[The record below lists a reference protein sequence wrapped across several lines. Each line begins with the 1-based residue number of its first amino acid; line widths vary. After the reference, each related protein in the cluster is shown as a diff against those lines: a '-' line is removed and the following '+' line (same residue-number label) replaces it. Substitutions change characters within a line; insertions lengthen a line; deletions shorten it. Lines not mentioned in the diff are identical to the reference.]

1 MKNNDH
7 DGANAPARGRAG
19 ATDDDGAGDLAVL
32 TTPATG
38 GPATTGATAI
48 STATTLAAAAAA
60 ISLAACGGGGGGSS
74 GSDTGTS
81 TGGSGGGG
89 PTATPTS
96 AEASRFLAQASLDA
110 TDTSIASV
118 QSSGYA
124 GWIEAQFVAPRS
136 QSHWD
141 WLVAN
146 GYTDATLYRN
156 SQNGWNNSA
165 WRKLMASRDD
175 PLRQRVVWALTEI
188 FVISIDGLNITW
200 RQFTSAAYLD
210 LLEDHCFGNFR
221 TLLER
226 ITLSVGMGSYLNM
239 RGNQKENPATGRL
252 PDENYAREVLQL
264 FTIGLYKLNRDGSLQ
279 RDGSGNPIET
289 YDQATITGLAK
300 VFTGWD
306 YANTGPTLTVAPD
319 RARMPM
325 QFYPTLHSTSS
336 KSFLGTTISGSTDG
350 VTALGIALD
359 TIFNH
364 PNVGPFFGRQ
374 LIQRLVT
381 SNPSAAYVDRVA
393 AAFNDNGSGVRG
405 DMKAVIRAVLL
416 DTEARTFPTSTTAGK
431 VREPMLRFVQWA
443 RTFAGTSTGNTWNFG
458 STSDPA
464 TRLGQSP
471 LRSPS
476 VFNFFRPGY
485 VPPNTALATQ
495 NLVAPE
501 LQITNESTVVGYL
514 NFMQTAISNGFSDL
528 RVDYTT
534 ELALATDANALVD
547 RVVLLLAANQ
557 LASSTVTTIKN
568 AVAAISASTD
578 AGKRNRVY
586 AAVLLTMAAPEYL
599 VQK

>member
-1 MKNNDH
+1 MKKNH
-7 DGANAPARGRAG
+7 DGATAPARGIVA
-19 ATDDDGAGDLAVL
+19 ATDDDASGDVAVL
-32 TTPATG
+32 TPAPAPTP
-38 GPATTGATAI
+38 I

-60 ISLAACGGGGGGSS
+60 LGLAACGGGGGS
-74 GSDTGTS
+74 GGDTGT
-81 TGGSGGGG
+81 GGGTVSG
-89 PTATPTS
+89 PTVAPTS

-110 TDTSIASV
+110 TDTSIAAV

-124 GWIEAQFVAPRS
+124 AWIEAQFAAPRS

-226 ITLSVGMGSYLNM
+226 ITLSIGMGSYLNM

-264 FTIGLYKLNRDGSLQ
+264 FTIGLYKLNRDGSVQ
-279 RDGSGNPIET
+279 KDGSGNPIET

-306 YANTGPTLTVAPD
+306 YANTGPTLTTAPD

-350 VTALGIALD
+350 ITALGIALD

-393 AAFNDNGSGVRG
+393 AAFNDNGAGVRG

-416 DTEARTFPTSTTAGK
+416 DAEARTLPSSNTAGK

-443 RTFAGTSTGNTWNFG
+443 RTFAGTSTGGTWNFG

-495 NLVAPE
+495 SLVAPE

-528 RVDYTT
+528 RVDYTA
-534 ELALATDANALVD
+534 ELAIAADANALVD